1 MNESNSNL
9 NMKKYLLILLPFLFF
24 GCEKD
29 FDEIIQP
36 KQPVYNVLATSSFD
50 SFEYSE
56 NDSVVTLFIK
66 VDTLSIISRAYCDI
80 YSSENRKVNTTP
92 LELFDN
98 GNLSNGDTTANDFI
112 YSNKFVLSINYPN
125 GRYNV
130 RYYIAD
136 ESHTSILAAVQTFS
150 YDNGKNKIAP
160 ILSDLQIPD
169 TVSRSQSFVFS
180 VFAVDSNGLN
190 DIEIVYFELFRP
202 DGSQV
207 EINPDNKFIMHDD
220 GNFAVW
226 GDETAGDG
234 RFSYRNSFS
243 NTAQIGSW
251 RFEFE
256 ARDRSSKLSNRII
269 HSLVV
274 Q

>member
-9 NMKKYLLILLPFLFF
+9 IMKKYLLILLPVLFF

-29 FDEIIQP
+29 YDEIIQP
-36 KQPVYNVLATSSFD
+36 EQSVYNVLATSSFD
-50 SFEYSE
+50 SFEYSGS
-56 NDSVVTLFIK
+56 DSVVTFFIK
-66 VDTLSIISRAYCDI
+66 VDTSSRISRAYCDI
-80 YSSENRKVNTTP
+80 FSSENKKINTSP

-98 GNLSNGDTTANDFI
+98 GNLANGDTVANDFI
-112 YSNKFVLSINYPN
+112 YSNNFVLSINYPN

-130 RYYIAD
+130 RYYLAD
-136 ESHTSILAAVQTFS
+136 ETNSSILAAVQTFS

-160 ILSDLQIPD
+160 VLSDLLMPD
-169 TVSRSQSFVFS
+169 TVSFNQTFTFS
-180 VFAVDSNGLN
+180 VLASDSNGLN
-190 DIEIVYFELFRP
+190 DIIEVYYELFRP

-207 EINPDNKFIMHDD
+207 SNSQGITKFPLFDD
-220 GNFAVW
+220 GVQGNDQV
-226 GDETAGDG
+226 AGDG
-234 RFSYRNSFS
+234 RFTVFLTFPTGQQS
-243 NTAQIGSW
+243 GSW